1 MSLRTGPDW
10 IIDINLYIYIYIDY
24 MINQIMKTQTQF
36 IDHWSITSTVYTQVY
51 VVGLYCLYTLYVYQL
66 ALTQEPD
73 SNSSEESMST
83 VKKVWMDWWGLCFIW
98 DRKNPDMKREMFC
111 VSIYII
117 YMQCVGSLTLSWTNN
132 IYMYIYNIF
141 YVQEVL
147 DLRKSRLL
155 QYLNMQYLSNR
166 ANYIYNIYI

>member
-1 MSLRTGPDW
+1 MHPWTTLGDVEAAIAGHVTAALDESEDW
-10 IIDINLYIYIYIDY
+10 SGLNYWYQFIHIYIDY

-117 YMQCVGSLTLSWTNN
+117 YMQCVGSLTLTWTNN
-132 IYMYIYNIF
+132 IYMYIYIIF
-141 YVQEVL
+141 FMY
-147 DLRKSRLL
+147 KKF
-155 QYLNMQYLSNR
+155 
-166 ANYIYNIYI
+166 